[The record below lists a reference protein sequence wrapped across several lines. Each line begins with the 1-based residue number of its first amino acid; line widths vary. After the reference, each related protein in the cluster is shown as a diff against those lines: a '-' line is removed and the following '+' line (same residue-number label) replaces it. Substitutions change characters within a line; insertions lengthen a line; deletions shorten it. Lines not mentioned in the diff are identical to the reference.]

1 MRPLGEVV
9 SDPEAMKAFGNSMV
23 LWDFQARK
31 PRQVFSV
38 PGVPLEVR
46 WAWGEDHN
54 YAFTTTALTSKIWL
68 VHEDENLKWHAEE
81 VGDIGDPSKLPLP
94 VDISLSADD

>member
-1 MRPLGEVV
+1 M
-9 SDPEAMKAFGNSMV
+9 
-23 LWDFQARK
+23 
-31 PRQVFSV
+31 FSV